1 MLKKYLFSIIQFV
14 LFLSLGIFLVWLSI
28 RSFSTAE
35 IIQIKNLVFTADL
48 NLIIPC
54 MGILVLSHYIRAI
67 RWKMMF
73 VPLGYTPKT
82 SNVFLAV
89 VAGFFFNLLF
99 PRLGEVMK
107 CTLLSRDE
115 KIPVDRLIGTMV
127 AERIIDVLCLLLV
140 IILTITT
147 QLEIVGGYAQETWN
161 AIGDMISM
169 SPMKLMMAALVLIVG
184 LFLFVI
190 LVGKSSSSKFYNKIK
205 ELFKGVIQGLLSVGK
220 IKNKYTFI
228 FHTLVIWSLYLL
240 SIRVGFLAMNDLA
253 HLGWVPSLTILT
265 FGSFAMIATQGGI
278 GAYQLIVQKSLL
290 LYGVND
296 LTGLAFGW
304 LLWSVQTVM
313 IFILGPVSLIFL
325 FFLNRK
331 KRK

>member
-1 MLKKYLFSIIQFV
+1 
-14 LFLSLGIFLVWLSI
+14 
-28 RSFSTAE
+28 
-35 IIQIKNLVFTADL
+35 
-48 NLIIPC
+48 

-107 CTLLSRDE
+107 CTLISRDE

>member
-89 VAGFFFNLLF
+89 IAGFFFNLLF

-325 FFLNRK
+325 LFLNRK

>member
-1 MLKKYLFSIIQFV
+1 
-14 LFLSLGIFLVWLSI
+14 
-28 RSFSTAE
+28 
-35 IIQIKNLVFTADL
+35 
-48 NLIIPC
+48 
-54 MGILVLSHYIRAI
+54 
-67 RWKMMF
+67 
-73 VPLGYTPKT
+73 
-82 SNVFLAV
+82 
-89 VAGFFFNLLF
+89 
-99 PRLGEVMK
+99 
-107 CTLLSRDE
+107 
-115 KIPVDRLIGTMV
+115 
-127 AERIIDVLCLLLV
+127 
-140 IILTITT
+140 
-147 QLEIVGGYAQETWN
+147 
-161 AIGDMISM
+161 
-169 SPMKLMMAALVLIVG
+169 MKLMMAALVLIVG

>member
-325 FFLNRK
+325 LFLNRK